1 MIVSVS
7 GFGWSGS
14 GAVLDLLREYSD
26 LEVAFDGWNVDPE
39 FILLAEVD
47 GIKDLDYQ
55 LTERPSRISSY
66 LAIQRF
72 RDLVKAYNKYMLVDQ
87 VFDGKL
93 LKITEDYINKLVDFK
108 FDGATYH
115 EYYQTSP
122 IMIKYNYLI
131 TRLLHNRLS
140 RFFFKDAYKRFLYEK
155 VTEMSVS
162 YKPCHFFEITKE
174 YLNSIFSFLWKNKD
188 LPLVFDQMFP
198 ADNPLPF
205 MRYLE
210 DARCIVVR
218 RDPRDTYILAKKIYN
233 SSIPIPTESVESFV
247 CFYRKIIYETK
258 IKDTPTIL
266 NIQYED
272 LIYCYDETKAKIEEF
287 LGISCHINPKVK
299 FNPAISANNTQLY
312 KKYKEY
318 TAEIKK
324 IEKSLPDSLYPF
336 DLKPQVNTSGSSVF

>member
-39 FILLAEVD
+39 FILIAEVD
-47 GIKDLDYQ
+47 GIRDLEYH

-72 RDLVKAYNKYMLVDQ
+72 RELVNSYNKYMLVDQ
-87 VFDGKL
+87 VFEGKL
-93 LKITEDYINKLVDFK
+93 IEITEDYISKLVDFK
-108 FDGATYH
+108 LIGATYH

-122 IMIKYNYLI
+122 IVFKYNYLM

-140 RFFFKDAYKRFLYEK
+140 RTFFKDVYKKFLYEK
-155 VTEMSVS
+155 VTDMYVS
-162 YKPCHFFEITKE
+162 YKPCNFIEITKD
-174 YLNSIFSFLWKNKD
+174 YLERIFNYLWKNKD
-188 LPLVFDQMFP
+188 FPLVFDQMLP
-198 ADNPLPF
+198 ADNPIPF
-205 MRYLE
+205 MSYLE
-210 DARCIVVR
+210 DAKCIVVR

-247 CFYRKIIYETK
+247 DFYRKIVHETM
-258 IKDTPTIL
+258 IKDTPSVL
-266 NIQYED
+266 CIQYED
-272 LIYCYDETKAKIEEF
+272 LIYCYNETKVKIEGF
-287 LGISCHINPKVK
+287 LGISCHANPKMK

-318 TAEIKK
+318 SADIKI
-324 IEKSLPDSLYPF
+324 IEELLPSSLYPF
-336 DLKPQVNTSGSSVF
+336 DLKPQINTVGTNIF